1 MDLLSELNSQ
11 QHQAVT
17 AVPGPTLILAGPG
30 SGKTRVL
37 TQRVAYLVQHLG
49 VAPYHILAVTFTNK
63 AAKEMKDRVEKLL
76 GENLR
81 GLTIG
86 TFHSICARWLRREAP
101 SEKRSA
107 LLPPPASP
115 APRREAGHL
124 TVTNEFVIF
133 DASDQEALIKQVVQE
148 LNLDDKKFRPA
159 SMLGKISNAK
169 NELIGPDEYPAP
181 TYAAEIIKRVYVRY
195 QEALTANNAMDF
207 DDLLVNVVRLFRD
220 HPDVL
225 AKYQHTF
232 EHVLVDE
239 FQDTNTVQYALLR
252 ELVALHR
259 TLYAVGDP
267 DQSVY
272 RWRGADY
279 RNVHK
284 LKDDFRDLNI
294 ILLEQNYRSTQ
305 TILDGAMAVI
315 DKHPGRTRKQL
326 FTSRHGGAQISMF
339 EAYNEDEEALFVVD
353 TITVLVVEKKY
364 QPGDFAVMYRT
375 NAQSRAVEEAF
386 IRANLPYKLVG
397 AQRFYGRK
405 EIKDLLAYLRLAH
418 NPADSVSLLR
428 VVNIPPRGI
437 GAKTLEQLQEAARTA
452 GVTATDVVR
461 DLGDSGPRS
470 VFAARFGNKPAAS
483 LANFGLM
490 LNHWIAA
497 RGELSVVQLMDT
509 ILERA
514 GYRDYLLDG
523 TEEGDERWANVLE
536 LRGVAAQFASEFG
549 DAPLAEFLEQ
559 IALVSDQDTVA
570 EEGKA
575 PILLTLH
582 AAKGLEFPVVFI
594 VGLDEGVLPHQRSME
609 DGEAMLEERRLMYV
623 GMTRAKDRLYLLRA
637 FRRSTYGDSSLAE
650 ASRFL
655 YDIPDHL
662 LAGQKPHKQIR
673 SSEAYKR
680 ATSWE
685 TPSSARGRTLTLS
698 GENPKS
704 QIANSKYRTGQRVK
718 HASFGEGIVI
728 ESRGSA
734 DDEEVTVAFEAVGI
748 KRLVAS
754 MANLQLLKG

>member
-1 MDLLSELNSQ
+1 MDLLANLNPQ

-17 AVPGPTLILAGPG
+17 APPGPTLVLAGPG

-37 TQRVAYLVQHLG
+37 TQRIAYLIQHLG
-49 VAPYHILAVTFTNK
+49 VAPWHILAVTFTNK
-63 AAKEMKDRVEKLL
+63 AAKEMKGRVEKLL
-76 GENLR
+76 GGNLR

-86 TFHSICARWLRREAP
+86 TFHSICARWLRREAQ
-101 SEKRSA
+101 
-107 LLPPPASP
+107 
-115 APRREAGHL
+115 HL
-124 TVTNEFVIF
+124 TVTGDFVIF
-133 DASDQEALIKQVVQE
+133 DTADQEALVKQAVQE

-159 SMLGKISNAK
+159 SLLAKISAAK
-169 NELIGPDEYPAP
+169 NELIGPEEYPAP
-181 TYAAEIIKRVYVRY
+181 NYAAEITRRVYVRY
-195 QEALTANNAMDF
+195 QELLAANNALDF
-207 DDLLVNVVRLFRD
+207 DDLLVNVVRLFRT

-225 AKYQHTF
+225 AKYQRTF
-232 EHVLVDE
+232 AHVLVDE

-252 ELVALHR
+252 ELTAIHR
-259 TLYAVGDP
+259 NLYAVGDP

-279 RNVHK
+279 RNVNR
-284 LKDDFRDLNI
+284 LKSDYPDLNV

-326 FTSRHGGAQISMF
+326 FTVRRGGVPISVF
-339 EAYNEDEEALFVVD
+339 EAYNEDEEARFVVE
-353 TITVLVVEKKY
+353 TITGLVAEGRY

-405 EIKDLLAYLRLAH
+405 EIKDLLAYLRLVH

-428 VVNIPPRGI
+428 VINVPTRGI
-437 GAKTLEQLQEAARTA
+437 GARTLEQLQETARAA
-452 GVTATDVVR
+452 GVTPTDVVR

-470 VFAARFGNKPAAS
+470 VFAPQFGGKAAAA
-483 LANFGLM
+483 LANFGVM

-497 RGELSVVQLMDT
+497 RSELSVVQLMDA
-509 ILERA
+509 ILERT
-514 GYRDYLLDG
+514 GYRDHLRDG

-536 LRGVAAQFASEFG
+536 LRGVAHEFA
-549 DAPLAEFLEQ
+549 DATLAEFLEQ

-594 VGLDEGVLPHQRSME
+594 LGLDEGVLPHQRSMD
-609 DGEAMLEERRLMYV
+609 DGEAMNEERRLMYV

-637 FRRSTYGDSSLAE
+637 FRRSAYGDSE
-650 ASRFL
+650 ITQASRFL

-673 SSEAYKR
+673 ASEAYQR
-680 ATSWE
+680 ATSRE
-685 TPSSARGRTLTLS
+685 TPKRQRRESPTPNGQNQKSMLQ
-698 GENPKS
+698 NPKY
-704 QIANSKYRTGQRVK
+704 KTGQRVR
-718 HASFGEGIVI
+718 HAAFGEGIVI
-728 ESRGSA
+728 ESRGA
-734 DDEEVTVAFEAVGI
+734 GDDEEVTVAFEAVGL

-754 MANLQLLKG
+754 LANLQLLKG

>member
-1 MDLLSELNSQ
+1 MDLLSGLNAQ

-17 AVPGPTLILAGPG
+17 APSGPTLILAGPG

-37 TQRVAYLVQHLG
+37 THRIAYLIQHLG
-49 VAPYHILAVTFTNK
+49 VAPWHILAVTFTNK
-63 AAKEMKDRVEKLL
+63 AAKEMKGRVEKLL
-76 GENLR
+76 GGNLR

-86 TFHSICARWLRREAP
+86 TFHSICARWLRRE
-101 SEKRSA
+101 SHY
-107 LLPPPASP
+107 LP
-115 APRREAGHL
+115 
-124 TVTNEFVIF
+124 VTGDFVIF
-133 DASDQEALIKQVVQE
+133 DTADQEALVKQAVQE
-148 LNLDDKKFRPA
+148 LNLDDKKFRPT
-159 SMLGKISNAK
+159 SLLGKISNAK

-181 TYAAEIIKRVYVRY
+181 NYAAEVTRRVYVRY
-195 QEALTANNAMDF
+195 QELLAVNNAMDF

-225 AKYQHTF
+225 AKHQRAF

-252 ELVALHR
+252 ELVAVR
-259 TLYAVGDP
+259 RNLYAVGDP

-279 RNVHK
+279 RNINK
-284 LKDDFRDLNI
+284 LKSDFPDVNV

-305 TILDGAMAVI
+305 IILDAAMAVI

-326 FTSRHGGAQISMF
+326 FTSRHGGAQISVF
-339 EAYNEDEEALFVVD
+339 EAYNEDEEARFVVD
-353 TITVLVVEKKY
+353 TFAGLVAEGKY

-386 IRANLPYKLVG
+386 IRASLPYKLVG

-405 EIKDLLAYLRLAH
+405 EIKDLLAYLRLVH

-428 VVNIPPRGI
+428 VVNVPPRGI
-437 GAKTLEQLQEAARTA
+437 GAKTLEQLQDTARLNAITPA
-452 GVTATDVVR
+452 EIVR
-461 DLGDSGPRS
+461 DLGEAGPRS
-470 VFAARFGNKPAAS
+470 VFAPRFGSKAAAA

-490 LNHWIAA
+490 LNHWTAA

-509 ILERA
+509 ILERTS
-514 GYRDYLLDG
+514 YRDYLFDG
-523 TEEGDERWANVLE
+523 TEEGNERWANVLE
-536 LRGVAAQFASEFG
+536 LRGVAQDSGEAS
-549 DAPLAEFLEQ
+549 LAEFLEQ

-570 EEGKA
+570 EEGQA
-575 PILLTLH
+575 PVLLTLH

-637 FRRSTYGDSSLAE
+637 FRRSVYGDSGVTQ

-662 LAGQKPHKQIR
+662 LSGQKPHQQLR
-673 SSEAYKR
+673 QSAAYQR

-685 TPSSARGRTLTLS
+685 TPAAPRSKRPSSARPIVTDPRTGMRLVSLDRPES
-698 GENPKS
+698 R
-704 QIANSKYRTGQRVK
+704 YRTGQRVK

-728 ESRGSA
+728 ESRGA
-734 DDEEVTVAFEAVGI
+734 GDDEEVTVAFEAVGL